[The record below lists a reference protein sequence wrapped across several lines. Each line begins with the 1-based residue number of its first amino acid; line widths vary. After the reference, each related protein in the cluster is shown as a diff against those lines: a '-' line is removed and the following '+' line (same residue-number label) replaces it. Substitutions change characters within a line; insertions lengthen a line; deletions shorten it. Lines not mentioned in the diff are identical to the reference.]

1 MRNQISKY
9 SDNIREA
16 ESHFLP
22 SNYLNGKYNMSRT
35 GTKTLS
41 LMGRTFTNTPG
52 NEARIRGYQ
61 ISEDT
66 EVFS

>member
-1 MRNQISKY
+1 MRNQIYKY

-41 LMGRTFTNTPG
+41 LTEEDGILYDYPYERYFPYET
-52 NEARIRGYQ
+52 RGDQ
-61 ISEDT
+61 A
-66 EVFS
+66 